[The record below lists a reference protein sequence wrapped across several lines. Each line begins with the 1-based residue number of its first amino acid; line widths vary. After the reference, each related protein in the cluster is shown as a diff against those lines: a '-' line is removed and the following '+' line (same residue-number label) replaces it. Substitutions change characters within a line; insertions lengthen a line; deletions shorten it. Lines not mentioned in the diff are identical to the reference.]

1 MPETQLENLAQAVD
15 ELFSRESIRNTLYRY
30 ARGIDR
36 KDAEEVKR
44 SFWPDSRV
52 NFGIFQGSGHDFASL
67 IGGWFT
73 DGGVDITAHLI
84 GNIIIVFDGDTANSE
99 SYLHAAHRVHRP
111 DGSTVDCFVGARYQ
125 DRFERRNNEWK
136 IAERVLIYDWF
147 REYPDTGDF
156 SAGSAM
162 GFSAANSVV
171 GKSGPDTSPAFAQA
185 LTRAP

>member
-1 MPETQLENLAQAVD
+1 MPDSEIADITRTID
-15 ELFSRESIRNTLYRY
+15 ELRSREDIREVLYRY

-52 NFGIFQGSGHDFASL
+52 NFGIYQGSGQEFASL

-84 GNIIIVFDGDTANSE
+84 GNIIIVLNGDIASTE
-99 SYLHAAHRVHRP
+99 SYLHAAHRVRR
-111 DGSTVDCFVGARYQ
+111 GGETIDCFVGARYQ

-147 REYPDTGDF
+147 REYPDTGEF
-156 SAGSAM
+156 AAGSAM

-171 GKSGPDTSPAFAQA
+171 GKSGPDASHLFAQA
-185 LTRAP
+185 LARAP